1 MCRRD
6 AIARPNHSDVNLYR
20 QAVPQTVPADGKI
33 RKIADTVVDVVE
45 ERIGTGEEVAG
56 RSETLD
62 EHGAVRAMGVL
73 AYCVSGT
80 LAGGA
85 QTF

>member
-1 MCRRD
+1 M
-6 AIARPNHSDVNLYR
+6 
-20 QAVPQTVPADGKI
+20 VPADSKS
-33 RKIADTVVDVVE
+33 RKIADTVDGVVE

-73 AYCVSGT
+73 AYCFSGA

-85 QTF
+85 QTFWGN

>member
-1 MCRRD
+1 M
-6 AIARPNHSDVNLYR
+6 
-20 QAVPQTVPADGKI
+20 QAVPANSKS

-73 AYCVSGT
+73 AYCFSGA
-80 LAGGA
+80 LAGGI
-85 QTF
+85 QTFWGN

>member
-1 MCRRD
+1 MTTVFRFALTNERT
-6 AIARPNHSDVNLYR
+6 I
-20 QAVPQTVPADGKI
+20 VPADGES

-45 ERIGTGEEVAG
+45 ERTGTGEEVAG

-62 EHGAVRAMGVL
+62 EHGAVRTMGVL
-73 AYCVSGT
+73 AYCFSGA

-85 QTF
+85 QTFWSN

>member
-1 MCRRD
+1 M
-6 AIARPNHSDVNLYR
+6 
-20 QAVPQTVPADGKI
+20 QAVPANSKS

-62 EHGAVRAMGVL
+62 EHGAVRAMRVL
-73 AYCVSGT
+73 THCFPRA

>member
-1 MCRRD
+1 
-6 AIARPNHSDVNLYR
+6 V
-20 QAVPQTVPADGKI
+20 QAVPANSKP

-45 ERIGTGEEVAG
+45 ERIGAGEEVAG
-56 RSETLD
+56 RPETLD

-73 AYCVSGT
+73 AYCFSGA

>member
-1 MCRRD
+1 M
-6 AIARPNHSDVNLYR
+6 
-20 QAVPQTVPADGKI
+20 VPADSKS

-45 ERIGTGEEVAG
+45 ERCGTGEEVAG

-73 AYCVSGT
+73 AYCFSGT

>member
-1 MCRRD
+1 MLKKKNK
-6 AIARPNHSDVNLYR
+6 PK
-20 QAVPQTVPADGKI
+20 QTNKTKQTNKNIPTNGECG
-33 RKIADTVVDVVE
+33 KIADPVVNVIE
-45 ERIGTGEEVAG
+45 ERGGTGEEVAG

-73 AYCVSGT
+73 AYCFSGA
-80 LAGGA
+80 LAGRA